1 MRHRLLALIF
11 AGLIGLSVATPA
23 TAQGPFDDWREP
35 VVVELELA
43 GALNG
48 ERPRELRR
56 GRIELGPRESFTVQ
70 VDPYDQRGRRFPTDR
85 FQMGVELERECDG
98 RVSLSETYSGDLEF
112 TAGRNRGRCQVVL
125 YVPGNLNLEHVLEFD
140 VTGMGTGSYTR
151 RQAEE
156 VVERLYRAILQR
168 GVDRGSRAAAV
179 ADVQAGNL
187 ASLVSSLTSSR
198 EFTEIRSRSQPADL
212 LEAFYTGILERT
224 PDSAGSRE
232 YLREISRGRHAEAI
246 MNLIQSGEFE
256 TSLPSR

>member
-1 MRHRLLALIF
+1 
-11 AGLIGLSVATPA
+11 
-23 TAQGPFDDWREP
+23 
-35 VVVELELA
+35 
-43 GALNG
+43 
-48 ERPRELRR
+48 
-56 GRIELGPRESFTVQ
+56 
-70 VDPYDQRGRRFPTDR
+70 
-85 FQMGVELERECDG
+85 
-98 RVSLSETYSGDLEF
+98 
-112 TAGRNRGRCQVVL
+112 
-125 YVPGNLNLEHVLEFD
+125 
-140 VTGMGTGSYTR
+140 MGTGSYTR

-187 ASLVSSLTSSR
+187 AGQVSSLTISR
-198 EFTEIRSRSQPADL
+198 EFNEIRSRSQPADL
-212 LEAFYTGILERT
+212 LEAFYAGILERT